1 MTIETLDVAGIGVG
15 PFNLSL
21 AALLTPVQDLRFRFF
36 ERRAAFEWQGGM
48 MLPGTRMQ
56 TSFLKDLVTPVDPTS
71 RYSFLAYLVDR
82 GRFYRFVNAEFSH
95 VRRSE
100 FADYMRWAADKIPN
114 LTFGA
119 QVQQVSFDGRH
130 FELEFDRHER
140 TRARDIVIATGV
152 SPNVPSW

>member
-56 TSFLKDLVTPVDPTS
+56 TSFLKDLVTPVDPTN
-71 RYSFLAYLVDR
+71 RFSFLAYLVER
-82 GRFYRFVNAEFSH
+82 GRFYRFINAEFSH
-95 VRRSE
+95 VHRSE
-100 FADYMRWAADKIPN
+100 FADYMRWAAGNIPN
-114 LTFGA
+114 LAFGSA
-119 QVQQVSFDGRH
+119 VTQVCFAGDH
-130 FELEFDRHER
+130 FEIECDR
-140 TRARDIVIATGV
+140 
-152 SPNVPSW
+152 